1 MPNESMSLYI
11 TVNSGSSERTLVTL
25 ADKTKA
31 LDKETQ
37 QLQRNLEEKI
47 TPPRGAAG
55 QKAANMT

>member
-11 TVNSGSSERTLVTL
+11 TVNSGCSERTLVTL
-25 ADKTKA
+25 ADKTRA

-47 TPPRGAAG
+47 TPPGRGG
-55 QKAANMT
+55 GFKG

>member
-11 TVNSGSSERTLVTL
+11 TVNSGSSERTLASL
-25 ADKTKA
+25 ADKTRA

-47 TPPRGAAG
+47 TPPGRGG
-55 QKAANMT
+55 GFKG